1 MNRVPVIL
9 TAFGTRE
16 NTRRVRDFLEAHF
29 RKNFPDCDFHWAF
42 AARSVQKN
50 KNPDTPPSPEEILQR
65 LADQGQQK
73 AVLQSLH
80 VVCAAEFHK
89 LIPLCRK
96 APLDTRLSLP
106 LLASMEDCRAAALAM
121 DGPAGLDH
129 DTAAV
134 LALHGSSHPGGALF
148 HLMGKTFREVWGNQA
163 FYGMIEGEPGA
174 MGTAAAIKKAGFSK
188 AVVFPFTLV
197 TGRHFSEDLAGKTNS
212 WRSTFR
218 EAGIPAEFH
227 PEGIGMNPAIG
238 DIFCAHL
245 RNAL

>member
-1 MNRVPVIL
+1 MDRIPVIL

-16 NTRRVRDFLEAHF
+16 NTSRVRDFMEAHF
-29 RKNFPDCDFHWAF
+29 SKNFPDCNFHWAF

-50 KNPDTPPSPEEILQR
+50 KNPDTPPSPEEVLQY
-65 LADQGQQK
+65 LADQGHERT
-73 AVLQSLH
+73 VLQSLH

-89 LIPLCRK
+89 LIPICKK
-96 APLDTRLSLP
+96 ATLETHLSLP

-121 DGPAGLDH
+121 DGISGLPE

-148 HLMGKTFREVWGNQA
+148 HLMGKTFREVWGNRA
-163 FYGMIEGEPGA
+163 FYGMIEGEPG
-174 MGTAAAIKKAGFSK
+174 GTATAAVIKKAGFSK

-197 TGRHFSEDLAGKTNS
+197 TGRHFKEDLTGEKNS
-212 WRSTFR
+212 WHTAFM
-218 EAGIPAEFH
+218 EAGVRPDFH
-227 PEGIGMNPAIG
+227 AEGIGMNPAIA

-245 RNAL
+245 RHVL